1 MRSVPVILAASLVA
15 LVAGAVACII
25 VVVLA
30 TDTLG

>member
-1 MRSVPVILAASLVA
+1 VILAASLVA

-30 TDTLG
+30 MDILG